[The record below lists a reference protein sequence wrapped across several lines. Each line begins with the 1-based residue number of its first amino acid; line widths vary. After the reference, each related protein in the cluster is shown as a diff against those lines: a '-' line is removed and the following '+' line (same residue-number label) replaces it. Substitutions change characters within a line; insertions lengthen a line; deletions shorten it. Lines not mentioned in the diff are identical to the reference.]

1 MSAQPKWV
9 KKIVESKRIVKSHIQ
24 IGKKQIEE
32 SKIIVKSHIQIG
44 KKWGEYS
51 RELRNLGDEEGS
63 DFQDT
68 RKESAPW
75 CCNKGELFVKEAL
88 LE

>member
-1 MSAQPKWV
+1 MG
-9 KKIVESKRIVKSHIQ
+9 KKIVESKR
-24 IGKKQIEE
+24 
-32 SKIIVKSHIQIG
+32 IVKSHIQIG

-68 RKESAPW
+68 RKESAP
-75 CCNKGELFVKEAL
+75 
-88 LE
+88 